1 MVNFGGEVMNI
12 SNKERNKI
20 VSKMLLIILF
30 MTILNVPGVA
40 LELEDSQLENLEVSS
55 EETIVISDDDVL
67 IIDKDKDSQVKE
79 SKEVDSNK
87 TDEISTENTIDPL
100 DEEIV
105 RVIMEDELL
114 KEKILEYL
122 QGKKGEFSFYII
134 DPVTGEETMINNRTI
149 SSASIIK
156 VFLIV
161 EVHKQI
167 RDGKIS
173 FSDKLTLKEKFKVYG
188 SGILRKKDVGTR
200 YSVEYLLHLV
210 ITISDNVA
218 ANMLADYVGLKNI
231 NKTAKE
237 LGMDDTTFGHL
248 ILEKEKM
255 TYYYGS
261 NTTNAKDLATIMYK
275 IYNYDCLGE
284 EYDKKMIALFK
295 TCKTNSKIPKRLP
308 KTLEIAHKT
317 GSLPLYEHD
326 AGIVYNESRDFIFAA
341 MSNEL
346 KSNPDGQLII
356 STIAKMTYEHMI
368 EKQNK
373 IEIEK
378 LDSFNFNQTLYW
390 ASYRIYDK

>member
-1 MVNFGGEVMNI
+1 MNI
-12 SNKERNKI
+12 LYFNKEKKCLRLLSKFI
-20 VSKMLLIILF
+20 VISLLI
-30 MTILNVPGVA
+30 TILINPSYG
-40 LELEDSQLENLEVSS
+40 LELEERL
-55 EETIVISDDDVL
+55 IISDDEIELDL
-67 IIDKDKDSQVKE
+67 NKE
-79 SKEVDSNK
+79 
-87 TDEISTENTIDPL
+87 TEINELNQMSEL
-100 DEEIV
+100 DEEAV
-105 RVIMEDELL
+105 KVIMEDEVL
-114 KEKILEYL
+114 KEKILDYL
-122 QGKKGEFSFYII
+122 EGKKGEFSFYII
-134 DPVTGEETMINNRTI
+134 DPVSGEETMINNRTI

-161 EVHKQI
+161 EVYKQI
-167 RDGKIS
+167 RDGKLS
-173 FSDKLTLKEKFKVYG
+173 FSDKITLREGLKVYG
-188 SGILRKKDVGTR
+188 SGILRKKEAGNR

-218 ANMLADYVGLKNI
+218 ANMLADRVGLKNI

-261 NTTNAKDLATIMYK
+261 NTTNAKDLATMMYK
-275 IYNYDCLGE
+275 IYSYDCLGE
-284 EYDKKMIALFK
+284 EYDKKMIELFK

-326 AGIVYNESRDFIFAA
+326 TGIVYNESRDFIFAA

-346 KSNPDGQLII
+346 KSNADGQLII

-373 IEIEK
+373 IEIKK
-378 LDSFNFNQTLYW
+378 LDSFNYNTILYW
-390 ASYRIYDK
+390 ASHRVYDK